1 VPPRKASLRVAPV
14 EAESRL
20 NSLPALDLSIRVKV
34 KFVFHTLLVTVK
46 VTCSLYA
53 INAHLRTHHRP
64 SLSSIRSAWSREAPD
79 RPSGVEPDRRSPL
92 GVVSQFFDD

>member
-1 VPPRKASLRVAPV
+1 MAPV

-20 NSLPALDLSIRVKV
+20 NSLSALDLSIRVKV

-53 INAHLRTHHRP
+53 IDPHLRTHHHP
-64 SLSSIRSAWSREAPD
+64 SLSSISQMRLVTRGSKLVSRLLD
-79 RPSGVEPDRRSPL
+79 QIGGVL
-92 GVVSQFFDD
+92 WFFFRIF